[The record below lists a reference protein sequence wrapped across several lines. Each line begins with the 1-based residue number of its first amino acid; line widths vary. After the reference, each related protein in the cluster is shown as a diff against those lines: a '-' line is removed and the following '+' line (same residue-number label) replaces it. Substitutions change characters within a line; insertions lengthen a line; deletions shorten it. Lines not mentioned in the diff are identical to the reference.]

1 MRWIV
6 AVGVIIVAGCA
17 GYLLGVDDAPTATE
31 AQQARVAAKTEASR
45 EAYAKARSGAVAVG
59 RREGRAA
66 GRRQGRRLGA
76 TRGRRAGA
84 EALAQAQQETAAA
97 AAAAAPTLV
106 PCVLGSGLCTP
117 EENQREA
124 DIESYCG
131 GWDPSRVQPD
141 GSYLPKPGC

>member
-1 MRWIV
+1 MRWMV
-6 AVGVIIVAGCA
+6 VVGVVAIAGLG
-17 GYLLGVDDAPTATE
+17 GYLLGASDAPTATE
-31 AQQARVAAKTEASR
+31 AQQARMAAKAEASR
-45 EAYAKARSGAVAVG
+45 DAYAATRSEAVVVG
-59 RREGRAA
+59 RREGRAV

-76 TRGRRAGA
+76 VRGRRAGA
-84 EALAQAQQETAAA
+84 EALARMQQEAAAA
-97 AAAAAPTLV
+97 AAAAAPSLV

-131 GWDPSRVQPD
+131 GWDPSQVQPD